1 MIVGVWW
8 QAGVTMLP
16 SGRPPIPAQRSRGL
30 GVLRQPAHLAA
41 GAALASHQSR
51 PRGTIAASIATRGPH
66 GRAGGNERTPQRSRA
81 AQLAKG
87 VVELSEGSY
96 TCDNLRLLYLLYL
109 LTYLLNLAFK

>member
-66 GRAGGNERTPQRSRA
+66 GRAGGNERTPQEPRPA
-81 AQLAKG
+81 AELA

-109 LTYLLNLAFK
+109 LTYLLNLASK